1 MQIHPISLSKIEG
14 SAKVLLKQ
22 YPLILGLCIAS
33 YTSLTIGQ
41 NLPAFKTH
49 GTNFQAISL
58 TSYLNELNDK
68 NTTIKVR
75 RLNSDSA
82 SAIAKQAG
90 MPHLSPLLT
99 YSKGS
104 IYTQQP
110 YIGYT
115 NPSSNTF
122 GATVTVEGWGKRSA
136 REAYAQAEANR
147 QVADMVNESRSVE
160 TQAIFNY
167 IDALRTK
174 LLWQSYQGAIDK
186 LNGFKTNDASKYKD
200 EFISSQKVLN
210 NDLKFFSYGLL
221 SYLGEPPQ
229 SLPLPIGTLN
239 IPPKSFDI
247 NALISQAQEKRPD
260 ISTNKASI
268 ESASANLELVQAN
281 RNIDLMPGV
290 YYTETPPYTSGGIGY
305 GSQKS
310 FSFILTVPL
319 GNSFVDN
326 SDVIVAS
333 NAVTEHETNLIS
345 TKTKIVTE
353 INQTYLQYESARE
366 RLKNANAAFKLA
378 DAQKNAG
385 LSAILRYREAES
397 ELIEARAVHAKT
409 LILLER
415 VSGNFDVPSLN

>member
-1 MQIHPISLSKIEG
+1 M
-14 SAKVLLKQ
+14 
-22 YPLILGLCIAS
+22 AS

-41 NLPAFKTH
+41 NLPAFKTQ

-68 NTTIKVR
+68 NTSIKVK

-147 QVADMVNESRSVE
+147 QLADMVNESRSVE

-174 LLWQSYQGAIDK
+174 LLWQSYQGAVDK
-186 LNGFKTNDASKYKD
+186 LSNLNSSDASKYKD

-221 SYLGEPPQ
+221 NYLGEPSQ
-229 SLPLPIGTLN
+229 SLPLPVGTLN
-239 IPPKSFDI
+239 ISPKSFDI

-260 ISTNKASI
+260 ISTNRASI

-281 RNIDLMPGV
+281 RNIDFMPGV
-290 YYTETPPYTSGGIGY
+290 YYTETPPYTSSGTGY

-319 GNSFVDN
+319 GNGFVDN
-326 SDVIVAS
+326 SDVIAAS

-366 RLKNANAAFKLA
+366 RLKNANAAFKQA
-378 DAQKNAG
+378 NIQKNASLAG
-385 LSAILRYREAES
+385 ILRYREAES

-415 VSGNFDVPSLN
+415 ISGNFEVPNLN

>member
-1 MQIHPISLSKIEG
+1 MQYTKSI
-14 SAKVLLKQ
+14 
-22 YPLILGLCIAS
+22 LILIAGLLCVTYSVIS
-33 YTSLTIGQ
+33 SGQ
-41 NLPAFKTH
+41 NLPPFKTQ
-49 GTNFQAISL
+49 GTDYQAITLSA
-58 TSYLNELNDK
+58 YLVELNDK
-68 NTTIKVR
+68 NTSIKVKK
-75 RLNSDSA
+75 LNSDSA
-82 SAIAKQAG
+82 SAVAKQAG

-110 YIGYT
+110 YVGYT

-136 REAYAQAEANR
+136 REAFAQAEANR
-147 QVADMVNESRSVE
+147 QLAEMVNETRSVE

-174 LLWQSYQGAIDK
+174 LLWQSYQGAINQ
-186 LNGFKTNDASKYKD
+186 LGSFHTAASAKYKD

-210 NDLKFFSYGLL
+210 NDLKYFSYGLL
-221 SYLGEPPQ
+221 NYLGEPNHA
-229 SLPLPIGTLN
+229 LPLPVGSLN
-239 IPPKSFDI
+239 IPPKNFEVS
-247 NALISQAQEKRPD
+247 ALIAHAMEMRPD

-281 RNIDLMPGV
+281 RNIDFMPGV
-290 YYTETPPYTSGGIGY
+290 YYTETPPYSSSGVGY

-319 GNSFVDN
+319 GNGFVDN

-333 NAVTEHETNLIS
+333 NAVSEHESNLSS
-345 TKTKIVTE
+345 TKTKVITE
-353 INQTYLQYESARE
+353 TNQTYLQYESAKE
-366 RLKNANAAFKLA
+366 RLNNANTAFKQA
-378 DAQKNAG
+378 SSRKNG
-385 LSAILRYREAES
+385 SLDGILKYREAES
-397 ELIEARAVHAKT
+397 ELIEARTVHAKT

-415 VSGNFDVPSLN
+415 ISGYFNLPSLD

>member
-1 MQIHPISLSKIEG
+1 MSYKNSILLIGLYFISYCNLSF
-14 SAKVLLKQ
+14 
-22 YPLILGLCIAS
+22 C
-33 YTSLTIGQ
+33 Q
-41 NLPAFKTH
+41 NFPPFKTQ
-49 GTNFQAISL
+49 GTNFQAITLASF
-58 TSYLNELNDK
+58 LNELNEK
-68 NTTIKVR
+68 NSTIKVK

-82 SAIAKQAG
+82 SAVAKQAG

-110 YIGYT
+110 YVGYT

-147 QVADMVNESRSVE
+147 QLAEMVNESRSVE

-167 IDALRTK
+167 VDALRTK
-174 LLWQSYQGAIDK
+174 LLWQSYQAAIDQLSL
-186 LNGFKTNDASKYKD
+186 LNTTDSTRYKD
-200 EFISSQKVLN
+200 EFISSQKVLS

-221 SYLGEPPQ
+221 NYLGEPTQ
-229 SLPLPIGTLN
+229 TLPLPVGTLN
-239 IPPKSFDI
+239 VPPKSLDV
-247 NALISQAQEKRPD
+247 NTLISHAQEKRPD

-281 RNIDLMPGV
+281 RNVDFMPGV
-290 YYTETPPYTSGGIGY
+290 YYTETPPYTSSGTGY

-319 GNSFVDN
+319 GNGFIDN
-326 SDVIVAS
+326 SEVIVAS
-333 NAVTEHETNLIS
+333 NAVTEHEANLAS

-353 INQTYLQYESARE
+353 INQTYLQYESAKE
-366 RLKNANAAFKLA
+366 RLKNANAAFKQVSG
-378 DAQKNAG
+378 QKNNSLAG
-385 LSAILRYREAES
+385 ILKYRDVES
-397 ELIEARAVHAKT
+397 ELIEARAIHAKT

-415 VSGNFDVPSLN
+415 ISGNFDVPSLN

>member
-1 MQIHPISLSKIEG
+1 MSYKNSI
-14 SAKVLLKQ
+14 LL
-22 YPLILGLCIAS
+22 IGLCFIS
-33 YTSLTIGQ
+33 YCNLSFCQ
-41 NLPAFKTH
+41 NLPPFKTQ
-49 GTNFQAISL
+49 GTNFQAITLASF
-58 TSYLNELNDK
+58 LNELNEK
-68 NTTIKVR
+68 NSTIKVK

-82 SAIAKQAG
+82 SAVAKQAG

-110 YIGYT
+110 YVGYT

-147 QVADMVNESRSVE
+147 QLAEMVNESRSLE

-167 IDALRTK
+167 VDALRTK
-174 LLWQSYQGAIDK
+174 LLWQSYQAAIDQLSL
-186 LNGFKTNDASKYKD
+186 LNTTDSTRYKD
-200 EFISSQKVLN
+200 EFISSQKVLS

-221 SYLGEPPQ
+221 NYLGEPTQ
-229 SLPLPIGTLN
+229 TLPLPVGTL
-239 IPPKSFDI
+239 IVPPKSLDV
-247 NALISQAQEKRPD
+247 NALISHAQEKRPD

-281 RNIDLMPGV
+281 RNVDFMPGV
-290 YYTETPPYTSGGIGY
+290 YYTETPPYTSSGTGY

-319 GNSFVDN
+319 GNGFIDN
-326 SDVIVAS
+326 SEVIVAS
-333 NAVTEHETNLIS
+333 NAVTEHEANLAA

-353 INQTYLQYESARE
+353 INQTYLQYESAKE
-366 RLKNANAAFKLA
+366 RLKNANAAFKQVSG
-378 DAQKNAG
+378 QKNNSLA
-385 LSAILRYREAES
+385 AILKYRDLES
-397 ELIEARAVHAKT
+397 ELIEARAIHTKT

-415 VSGNFDVPSLN
+415 ISGNFDVPSLN